1 MRPLLAVAGLAAL
14 VLGVAA
20 AWSAT
25 LVGTP
30 GPDRLRGTAGHDTI
44 DGRAGDDLLEG
55 RGGSD
60 ALAGGPGR
68 DTLVG
73 GPGADRIAAHLDG
86 TRDGVRCGFGGDLVN
101 AELVDA
107 VSADCEVVA
116 RQVSRDPYATV
127 GAQHETQVEP
137 DSASSGRTVVLAF
150 QSGRMVAGGAAGIG
164 WATSRDG
171 GRTWRAGHLPG
182 LALAGPQ
189 PGPYEVVS
197 DPVVAY
203 DAAHKTWLI
212 AALGVSEDEVLL
224 VSRSADG
231 LRWSLPTAVPRGSE
245 RPDKEWLTCDNGN
258 GTFRGRCYLAYMDF
272 ESDTLRVRRSTDAGR
287 TWSAPA
293 AADTGVRVDAVVNG
307 AQPVVR
313 PDGTLVVLVSV
324 FGALDGRENR
334 IVAVRSTDGGVS
346 FGPPTRVAELQERA
360 LLVVRGGALTSVDVD
375 RSGRIYATWADCRF
389 REDCD
394 ANDVVLATSRD
405 GLSWSAPTRV
415 PTGSPLELA
424 DAFVP
429 AIAVAPGPRVA
440 ITYYTLREVSSC
452 TAACPSGIDVSLVE
466 SADGG
471 RTWSAPRR
479 LNVDTMRLTWLAES
493 TLGRFLGDYI
503 ATSYSGA
510 IPVAVFSLAG
520 APVSGEFRQ
529 AVFAARVPP
538 AATAGNR
545 R

>member
-1 MRPLLAVAGLAAL
+1 MRRLVAVAGALAL
-14 VLGVAA
+14 GVGVAA
-20 AWSAT
+20 GWSAT

-30 GPDRLRGTAGHDTI
+30 GPDRLRGTAARDTI

-55 RGGSD
+55 RGGAD
-60 ALAGGPGR
+60 VLAGGPGR

-73 GPGADRIAAHLDG
+73 GPGPDRIGAHLDRA
-86 TRDGVRCGFGGDLVN
+86 RDGVRCGFGGDLVN
-101 AELVDA
+101 ADLADVVA
-107 VSADCEVVA
+107 ADCEVVA
-116 RQVSRDPYATV
+116 RRVSRDPYTTV
-127 GAQHETQVEP
+127 DGQHETQVEP
-137 DSASSGRTVVLAF
+137 DSSAFGRTVVLAF
-150 QSGRMVAGGAAGIG
+150 QSGRLLGGGANGIG
-164 WATSRDG
+164 WASSLDA

-182 LALAGPQ
+182 LTSAGPR
-189 PGPYEVVS
+189 PGPYELVS

-203 DAAHKTWLI
+203 DAAHRTWLV
-212 AALGVSEDEVLL
+212 ATLGVSDEEVVL
-224 VSRSADG
+224 VSRSPDG
-231 LRWSLPTAVPRGSE
+231 LRWSTPTAVPRGDE
-245 RPDKEWLTCDNGN
+245 RPDKEWLTCDNGT
-258 GTFRGRCYLAYMDF
+258 GRFRGRCYLAYMDF
-272 ESDTLRVRRSTDAGR
+272 ESDTLRVRSSTDAGR
-287 TWSAPA
+287 TWSLPTVVG
-293 AADTGVRVDAVVNG
+293 TGVRVQAVVNG

-346 FGPPTRVAELQERA
+346 FGPPVRVASLDEHPI
-360 LLVVRGGALTSVDVD
+360 LVIRGGALASVDVD

-405 GLSWSAPTRV
+405 GLAWSAPTRV
-415 PTGSPLELA
+415 PTGSILEAA

-429 AIAVAPGPRVA
+429 AVAVTTGPRVA
-440 ITYYTLREVSSC
+440 VTYYTLRPVSAC
-452 TAACPSGIDVSLVE
+452 TAACLAGIDVSLIE
-466 SADGG
+466 SPDGG

-479 LNVDTMRLTWLAES
+479 LNAETMRLTWLAES

-503 ATSYSGA
+503 STSYVGG

-520 APVSGEFRQ
+520 PPVAGGFRQ
-529 AVFAARVPP
+529 AVFAAPVPP
-538 AATAGNR
+538 AATARNR